1 MIYRLDMQ
9 SKKETPRVFVS
20 GVHSSVNPL
29 PGIGLAHSLRA
40 TFKDIEIIPVD
51 YSPKSSGLYWEG
63 FDRPLLLSSWSV
75 RSPEEHLAFVEQKLS
90 IGNSFWISCLDLE
103 VEILTSA
110 SLEGQFFNPRALK
123 KRFHEIRQLHNLK
136 PCHFP
141 PIQQRIYPR
150 KNETS

>member
-1 MIYRLDMQ
+1 MSIDDF
-9 SKKETPRVFVS
+9 SGFS
-20 GVHSSVNPL
+20 GVLSV
-29 PGIGLAHSLRA
+29 
-40 TFKDIEIIPVD
+40 
-51 YSPKSSGLYWEG
+51 
-63 FDRPLLLSSWSV
+63 
-75 RSPEEHLAFVEQKLS
+75 
-90 IGNSFWISCLDLE
+90 E
-103 VEILTSA
+103 VEDLVVVKLRNTDMYAEVILLTSA